1 MVMTPPDD
9 SILYTPK
16 GATPIEPDDLPYLLL
31 PLSNRGELNAV
42 EQANI
47 FNAKIVAMA
56 SRKMKQNLL
65 SIDAL
70 TELHQWM
77 FSDVWKWAGKFRTR
91 VTNIGVDPHQIC
103 DQIAALVS
111 NTKYQME
118 HKTYS
123 LEEVAVRFHHRMVK
137 IHLFPNGNGRH
148 SRLVADLL
156 MFYNGKPEFNWGGES
171 IDVEGTTRDRYLA
184 ALGKADG
191 NKYDDLM
198 EFALDSGRTRNG

>member
-1 MVMTPPDD
+1 MGITPPRD

-16 GATPIEPDDLPYLLL
+16 GATPIEPDDFQYLLL

-47 FNAKIVAMA
+47 FNAKIVARA

-91 VTNIGVDPHQIC
+91 VTNIGVDPHQIR
-103 DQIAALVS
+103 DQMAVLVS
-111 NTKYQME
+111 DAKYQME

-148 SRLVADLL
+148 SRLLADLL
-156 MFYNGKPEFNWGGES
+156 MFYSGKPEFNWGGTS
-171 IDVEGTTRDRYLA
+171 IDIEGATRNRYLA
-184 ALGKADG
+184 ALRKADG
-191 NKYDDLM
+191 NKYNDLM
-198 EFALDSGRTRNG
+198 EFVLNSKGTHNV

>member
-1 MVMTPPDD
+1 MVMTPPKD
-9 SILYTPK
+9 SLLYTPK
-16 GATPIEPDDLPYLLL
+16 GATPIEPDDLQYLLL
-31 PLSNRGELNAV
+31 PLSNKDELNAV

-47 FNAKIVAMA
+47 FNAKIVARA

-65 SIDAL
+65 SIGAL

-77 FSDVWKWAGKFRTR
+77 FSDVWKWAGEFRTR
-91 VTNIGVDPHQIC
+91 VTNIGVDPHQIRE
-103 DQIAALVS
+103 QLAALIS
-111 NTKYQME
+111 DGKYQME

-156 MFYNGKPEFNWGGES
+156 MFYNGKPEFNWGGKS
-171 IDVEGTTRDRYLA
+171 IDIEGTARNKYLA

-198 EFALDSGRTRNG
+198 EFALASNC